1 MEKILDLF
9 IEILAIINYLVGLM
23 ALALATIFFIKGNS
37 SFLLYLVIG
46 LFDLRFLKKNYFF
59 S

>member
-9 IEILAIINYLVGLM
+9 IKILAIIIYLVGLM
-23 ALALATIFFIKGNS
+23 ALALATVFFIKGNS
-37 SFLLYLVIG
+37 SFFLYLVMG
-46 LFDLRFLKKNYFF
+46 LFALRFLKKNYFF